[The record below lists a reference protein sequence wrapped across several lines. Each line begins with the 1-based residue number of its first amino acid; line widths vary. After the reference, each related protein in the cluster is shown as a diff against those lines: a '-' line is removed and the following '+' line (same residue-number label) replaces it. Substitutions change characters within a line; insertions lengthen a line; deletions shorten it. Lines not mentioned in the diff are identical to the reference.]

1 MPNTRAFTRYPSRR
15 LLVVA
20 QTLHLPLPTPRRS
33 GHPRGPRH
41 ICLPHESLRLWSPLA
56 KHISRVFLLW
66 LFPSL
71 VIIFVVYF
79 ICLLLCVLF
88 VVVLEKKQ
96 TVLMHGQGIIFS
108 VFAAVAERLFH
119 STICGENMRD
129 CLNYMQILDRCV
141 NFAQSNPACKFAASF
156 DT

>member
-1 MPNTRAFTRYPSRR
+1 MPNTRAFTRGPSRR

-20 QTLHLPLPTPRRS
+20 QTLHLPLPTPRC
-33 GHPRGPRH
+33 RGTH
-41 ICLPHESLRLWSPLA
+41 ADHATYVCHTCCLPHESLQLWSPLA

-88 VVVLEKKQ
+88 VVVLEKIQ
-96 TVLMHGQGIIFS
+96 TVLMQGQGIIFS
-108 VFAAVAERLFH
+108 VFAEPRSCGQETLPFYHVWREYARLPQLYADP
-119 STICGENMRD
+119 R
-129 CLNYMQILDRCV
+129 
-141 NFAQSNPACKFAASF
+141 
-156 DT
+156 